1 MGKDRQAVGEN
12 AEWVIMLDRDDYN
25 VDLQYRYQE
34 ENTDPQV
41 EKTPEA
47 YGTADRIPDQS
58 HL

>member
-1 MGKDRQAVGEN
+1 MLIVGLRISSSGG
-12 AEWVIMLDRDDYN
+12 ALDRDDYN